1 MLRWPQLSLGG
12 GAECCRLQSDA
23 SRRRI
28 EISGCDR
35 DRRLGLYG
43 SLTDTTLSRVPAV
56 AKPEGDPVP
65 WQHVAVLLVL
75 TTIYVASY
83 GYSLEIPDS
92 TRDIYTAYRIS
103 VGQIFPLEGPVFGG
117 AMHGGPVW
125 FYLLAIPL
133 ILYKSWLA
141 VALFVGIVAGLKFIL
156 AYVCGSHLVDRR
168 FGLVWALVLA
178 LPGWSTLEQVAF
190 THVNLA
196 EACVLATLYFAIRVR
211 ERPDLGR
218 VLVLGIACGLAF
230 HAHPTTAPVVPLS
243 LGVALLARPQLR
255 RTTVVFI
262 FFAGFLAPFTPYLV
276 SQVRNGFPD
285 FQTSAG
291 YVTANVQ
298 LSQVANVP
306 TIVRSVLFDGPL
318 LIVRDLIGV
327 PPPRVRFV
335 EAGVIV
341 FLVAALIGAIRSV
354 RAAGGARML
363 WLTSGGVALFAVVI
377 ACLRT
382 EPPVYFVHAL
392 IPSIAALV
400 AIGIHTFTSNRLGS
414 RILFAFASIV
424 IAGQSLVSLTVA
436 AEMDQG
442 VGTLPGVGYI
452 SAGLSAEPSTNVWFP
467 SLAHDDRGK
476 FLCRYG
482 DRVAVHGPMA
492 FLVDMNVGVDA
503 LIHCNRIPDIQ
514 LIGVGDSNR
523 THWVSMPRDFWT
535 QASLSPR
542 CWVGSLGLA
551 TEMSVI
557 APVGSV
563 ARVSGETFLPRR
575 FLQGPSS
582 ERTLGFDMRAGQA
595 LLFTN
600 VIQWYMPWQV
610 LSVKVDGREIPPL
623 AVTAVSRLYGI
634 PAAPG
639 VETHRWNVRF
649 SAPDAD
655 KIDVVTIGPP
665 ARAVDDAPSCVDAG

>member
-1 MLRWPQLSLGG
+1 M
-12 GAECCRLQSDA
+12 
-23 SRRRI
+23 
-28 EISGCDR
+28 
-35 DRRLGLYG
+35 
-43 SLTDTTLSRVPAV
+43 
-56 AKPEGDPVP
+56 P

-243 LGVALLARPQLR
+243 LGVVLLARPQLR

-341 FLVAALIGAIRSV
+341 FLVAALVGAIRSV

-382 EPPVYFVHAL
+382 EPPIYFVHAL

-400 AIGIHTFTSNRLGS
+400 AVSAAVSVLYLCTTIVTFEATRRLS
-414 RILFAFASIV
+414 APAAVRF
-424 IAGQSLVSLTVA
+424 IARNTPLIFLVHMPVFLALHPVLALEEVA
-436 AEMDQG
+436 PHANPDSG
-442 VGTLPGVGYI
+442 VGV
-452 SAGLSAEPSTNVWFP
+452 N
-467 SLAHDDRGK
+467 
-476 FLCRYG
+476 
-482 DRVAVHGPMA
+482 
-492 FLVDMNVGVDA
+492 
-503 LIHCNRIPDIQ
+503 
-514 LIGVGDSNR
+514 
-523 THWVSMPRDFWT
+523 
-535 QASLSPR
+535 
-542 CWVGSLGLA
+542 
-551 TEMSVI
+551 
-557 APVGSV
+557 
-563 ARVSGETFLPRR
+563 PRR
-575 FLQGPSS
+575 G
-582 ERTLGFDMRAGQA
+582 RTR
-595 LLFTN
+595 
-600 VIQWYMPWQV
+600 
-610 LSVKVDGREIPPL
+610 R
-623 AVTAVSRLYGI
+623 
-634 PAAPG
+634 
-639 VETHRWNVRF
+639 
-649 SAPDAD
+649 
-655 KIDVVTIGPP
+655 
-665 ARAVDDAPSCVDAG
+665 